1 MMNYPCKIIVN
12 INGANVPAI
21 VDPSKYFSIVS
32 TGFLETFNIKC
43 NNVKFMQRQIT
54 FSARVPREC
63 VKILGKIKKF
73 EFSLEFVLLRHDVYI
88 IDDNI
93 PALLLG
99 QDWIDK
105 YEIQEELRD
114 NMTELNK
121 SDPESETTS
130 EIIDEDIIGKS
141 EELLIDFT
149 KFDEKF
155 EDESTSSICTDVL
168 ELDTLIFQQDFN
180 PWSLT
185 PPSVTCSE
193 SLFTEMDIE
202 QKEITLAPDP
212 FSQLNPELI
221 IKICELLTIGDLNNL
236 AQTNKLLRKYALLT
250 KSDRKRQ
257 ISQEPYYSDIGRNF
271 LNPDQSHR
279 FIHLAPELTGEEATR
294 HLRNTPKLFYTQADH
309 ARFFQ
314 NKRDWSRGNQ
324 SIEEIPQ
331 EKDYN
336 VKPSKQSKCYICKRR
351 GYTMKSCNLEPT
363 FREHE
368 RYCKQYNVHV
378 WKSWKLPEESKLR
391 PKGTYF

>member
-105 YEIQEELRD
+105 YETQEELRN
-114 NMTELNK
+114 NMTESNE
-121 SDPESETTS
+121 SDSESGTTN
-130 EIIDEDIIGKS
+130 EITDEGIIGKS

-149 KFDEKF
+149 KSDEKF
-155 EDESTSSICTDVL
+155 EDESTFSICTDVL
-168 ELDTLIFQQDFN
+168 ELDTLIFQQDFDQQ
-180 PWSLT
+180 SLT
-185 PPSVTCSE
+185 PSSVTCSE
-193 SLFTEMDIE
+193 PLFTEMNIE
-202 QKEITLAPDP
+202 QKEITLASDP
-212 FSQLNPELI
+212 FLQLNPELI

-236 AQTNKLLRKYALLT
+236 ARTNKLLRKYALLT
-250 KSDRKRQ
+250 KSDRKRK
-257 ISQEPYYSDIGRNF
+257 ISQEPYYSDIGREF
-271 LNPDQSHR
+271 LNADQLYR
-279 FIHLAPELTGEEATR
+279 YIHLAPELTGEKAIR
-294 HLRNTPKLFYTQADH
+294 RLRNTPKVFYTQADH

-314 NKRDWSRGNQ
+314 NKRDWSIGNQ
-324 SIEEIPQ
+324 SIEEIPR
-331 EKDYN
+331 EKNYN
-336 VKPSKQSKCYICKRR
+336 IKPSKQNKCYICKKR
-351 GYTMKSCNLEPT
+351 GHTMKSCNLESI

-378 WKSWKLPEESKLR
+378 WKSWKPPEEAKLK
-391 PKGTYF
+391 PKGMYF